1 MAEEGDIKK
10 IEELLEK
17 IAGDKTSR
25 GVALGRLHEKEKNT
39 VKASIANAR
48 EMIKHER
55 ERIRAM
61 KAGSDARKDATKTLN
76 EFEKKLDDTVDLQEK
91 QKKTIDN
98 VIGAFTGLY
107 GTIEKGEGTI
117 SSFTDGLKGKGVFG
131 TAFSVLG
138 TRLDTN
144 IETFRQLS
152 QTGANFGQSIVQ
164 MREAAGTALLPLDD
178 FAALVAQNSQNLA
191 ALFGSTTEGARAIAS
206 LSEGMRT
213 ASVDSLA
220 PLGFTVD
227 EINSTLLLNLERQ
240 RRTFN
245 FDANARTQNIQS
257 AINFAKQLDRLA
269 KLTGTQREE
278 LQKQI
283 EQQMSNERFQAMLA
297 GSTDETRQRLENFAA
312 TIGSISPE
320 LTEGFQDLIANS
332 GRPVTEAALALVQN
346 MPEAQSAIQNLI
358 SGTTTSEQALMSVRN
373 AAIKSQDRFRQATV
387 TGTVEF
393 LSLQGGVIK
402 LGSTAMNLN
411 AVMAEQAATVPGLT
425 QGLTTF
431 QDSAKRLSAQF
442 QMVETGLLSAF
453 GPALGGLANATQ
465 GIMGGLGKMVAGLA
479 QIPALTG
486 SLILT
491 GLVGKF
497 LLDKTAQTAVVFSG
511 TYAALRA
518 AGMGTGGFFS
528 RMLGGPKGGTGGKGG
543 AFGKFARSGVG
554 RVAGPLGAAIG
565 VGTSAGMLMNKDK
578 KDDAAGWGGLAGA
591 IIGGGLGMLAG
602 PGGALLGASLGS
614 MAGQGIGSLFG
625 GKQHGGPMA
634 GGNPHLVG
642 ETGPEIV
649 MTKAN
654 SNVLSN
660 SDTKN
665 MLSTKNLEKHMLSM
679 VTAVSPLAGALNEVN
694 KTLNTSNMI
703 NNKTRIATETS
714 ARKDRNQVGMV

>member
-164 MREAAGTALLPLDD
+164 MREAAGQALLPLDD

-320 LTEGFQDLIANS
+320 LTEGFQDLIANA

-358 SGTTTSEQALMSVRN
+358 SGVTTSEQALMSVRN
-373 AAIKSQDRFRQATV
+373 AAIRSQDRFRQATV

-411 AVMAEQAATVPGLT
+411 AVMAEQAAAVPGLT

-431 QDSAKRLSAQF
+431 QDSAKRLSSQF
-442 QMVETGLLSAF
+442 QMIETGLLSAF

-518 AGMGTGGFFS
+518 SGMGEGGFFS
-528 RMLGGPKGGTGGKGG
+528 RILGSGKGTKG
-543 AFGKFARSGVG
+543 RSGIGRALNTTAGRAVG
-554 RVAGPLGAAIG
+554 GLGAVIG
-565 VGTSAGMLMNKDK
+565 VGSSAGMLMNKDK

-614 MAGQGIGSLFG
+614 MAGQGIGSMFG

-649 MTKAN
+649 MTKSNA
-654 SNVLSN
+654 NVLSN

-665 MLSTKNLEKHMLSM
+665 MLNTKNLEKHMLSM
-679 VTAVSPLAGALNEVN
+679 VTAVSPLAGVLNEVH